1 MKNGNTVK
9 LNYKPDS
16 INQDRIKLT
25 HDITVHTHDT
35 IELTV
40 SIRMTYNQIALE
52 IIVEVIFS
60 KLGTFD
66 LER

>member
-40 SIRMTYNQIALE
+40 SIRMTYNQIALQ
-52 IIVEVIFS
+52 I
-60 KLGTFD
+60 
-66 LER
+66 